1 MSQKTYKKHTKTI
14 NSTIIACFIL
24 LSLAALLFN
33 DFGLLR
39 LVDLKNKHAKLS
51 ASLDQ
56 ILVQQNNL
64 KLEIDRMQT
73 DKEYVK
79 KIAREKFLFVQPG
92 EKVYRVQKIKE
103 Y

>member
-1 MSQKTYKKHTKTI
+1 MSQKTYKKHTKKINVTI
-14 NSTIIACFIL
+14 VACLIF

-51 ASLDQ
+51 TSLDQ

-64 KLEIDRMQT
+64 KSEIDRMQT
-73 DKEYVK
+73 DIEYVK

-92 EKVYRVQKIKE
+92 EKVYRVQQIKE